1 MSAKWIQMIV
11 CCPKLDCYISTFL
24 LKFVYLPFLW
34 NKNASVFI
42 SHQIHQRMLTILSQ
56 ITACIQCRTFSLGF
70 FLCEIVLG
78 VTHRE
83 VIQSQG
89 FHHCIPSCPSSTPL
103 CPSLSHCLL
112 VLCAVVVLLGNEEKQ
127 TGHTP
132 PCSQVHPCILLSCLL
147 GRESSP

>member
-1 MSAKWIQMIV
+1 MIV

-34 NKNASVFI
+34 NKNAIVFI
-42 SHQIHQRMLTILSQ
+42 FSPNSPKNVDN
-56 ITACIQCRTFSLGF
+56 TFSDNGLFSELNLLSWF
-70 FLCEIVLG
+70 FCEIVLE

-89 FHHCIPSCPSSTPL
+89 FHHCIPSCPSSISL

>member
-1 MSAKWIQMIV
+1 MSAKWI

-24 LKFVYLPFLW
+24 LTFVYLPFLW
-34 NKNASVFI
+34 NKNAIVFIFSPNSPKNVDNTFSDNGLYSVLNFLSVF
-42 SHQIHQRMLTILSQ
+42 
-56 ITACIQCRTFSLGF
+56 F
-70 FLCEIVLG
+70 FCEIVLG

-132 PCSQVHPCILLSCLL
+132 PCLQVHPCILLSCLL